1 MSALILLPGHQAV
14 LLCMVDHFQANMF
27 VEFVEICLQE
37 EGDPEFPYL
46 EVSRGF
52 SNITLIPFNQECI
65 VREASFEWNYHVHCI
80 DQITVSAHLV
90 VSKVCT

>member
-1 MSALILLPGHQAV
+1 
-14 LLCMVDHFQANMF
+14 MF

-65 VREASFEWNYHVHCI
+65 VREASLSG
-80 DQITVSAHLV
+80 ITMCTALIRSLLV
-90 VSKVCT
+90 PTL